1 MGRGG
6 VEDGGSRG
14 MLGRQKTRR
23 QGLKLGMCACMC
35 VFLPA
40 EGKVCT
46 WGGGWLR
53 ADSDSL
59 CFLSDRAKINLRLR
73 PHLSMELQHMDT
85 YLQTGISDTHRPHA
99 LSPHD
104 GETGRL
110 EKKKD

>member
-1 MGRGG
+1 M
-6 VEDGGSRG
+6 EDGGSRG

-23 QGLKLGMCACMC
+23 QGLKVGMCA
-35 VFLPA
+35 FLPA
-40 EGKVCT
+40 EEKVCT

-73 PHLSMELQHMDT
+73 PHLSMELQHTDT
-85 YLQTGISDTHRPHA
+85 YLQTGISNTQRPHT

-104 GETGRL
+104 
-110 EKKKD
+110 

>member
-1 MGRGG
+1 
-6 VEDGGSRG
+6 

-23 QGLKLGMCACMC
+23 QGLEVGLCACMC

-40 EGKVCT
+40 EVKVCT
-46 WGGGWLR
+46 RGGVWLR

-85 YLQTGISDTHRPHA
+85 YLQTGISNTQRPHT

-104 GETGRL
+104 
-110 EKKKD
+110 